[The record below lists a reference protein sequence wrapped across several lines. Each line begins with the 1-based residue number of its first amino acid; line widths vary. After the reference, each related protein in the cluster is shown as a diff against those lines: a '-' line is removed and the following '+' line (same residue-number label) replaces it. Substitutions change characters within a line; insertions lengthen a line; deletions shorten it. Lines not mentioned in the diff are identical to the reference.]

1 MKMPLS
7 CGIDDWPGYISKE
20 ILEILVKY
28 EILLNLDFMIQV
40 CVDCIK
46 GKQTKYTKNCS
57 TRSGGFIEI
66 VHRDICRP
74 FDFPSFGRHFL
85 GWAIHPLRGWL
96 DQ

>member
-40 CVDCIK
+40 CVDLLKLSIETFVDRLTFPLLVDIFW
-46 GKQTKYTKNCS
+46 GG
-57 TRSGGFIEI
+57 RS
-66 VHRDICRP
+66 
-74 FDFPSFGRHFL
+74 
-85 GWAIHPLRGWL
+85 IH
-96 DQ
+96 